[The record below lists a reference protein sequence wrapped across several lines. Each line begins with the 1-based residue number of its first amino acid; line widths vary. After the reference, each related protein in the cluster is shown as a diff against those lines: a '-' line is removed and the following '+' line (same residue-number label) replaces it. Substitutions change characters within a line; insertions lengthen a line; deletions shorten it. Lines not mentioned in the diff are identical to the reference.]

1 MIQSLEHFNIVKI
14 AESGQC
20 FRIRCTQDGLW
31 LAAANGRVLRIRV
44 LSEDQ
49 NGGSTCDFDCDGRE
63 FQEFWKDYFDLDTDY
78 AALCRLADPADPYLQ
93 AAIEYGRVI
102 RILKQNLWETTISF
116 IISQRKNIPAIRR
129 CVEMLC
135 DAYGPETENGIHAF
149 PSPEALAGASPEDLK
164 KCSLGY
170 RASYVYMSARMI
182 LEAGLAGDELWA
194 PEIGGGIFPAE
205 KKEISPQSASEKL
218 LSLPGVGAKISSC
231 ILLFALHDMAAFPR
245 DTWML
250 RIEKKYYGGRFP
262 EEKYP
267 SCAGLMQQ
275 YMFFYE
281 KRKP

>member
-1 MIQSLEHFNIVKI
+1 MIQTFDHFDIGKI
-14 AESGQC
+14 AESGEC

-31 LAAANGRVLRIRV
+31 LVAAEGRVLRIRV
-44 LSEDQ
+44 LSCDQ
-49 NGGSTCDFDCDGRE
+49 NGTSTCDFDCDGKE

-78 AALCRLADPADPYLQ
+78 EALCHLADPSDSYLN
-93 AAIEYGRVI
+93 AAMEFGRGI

-116 IISQRKNIPAIRR
+116 IISQRKTIPSIRR

-135 DAYGPETENGIHAF
+135 TLYGAETERGIHAF
-149 PSPEALAGASPEDLK
+149 PTPEVLSQVSPEDLK

-170 RASYVYMSARMI
+170 RAPYVSMSSRMI

-194 PEIGGGIFPAE
+194 PEIACRTIPAE
-205 KKEISPQSASEKL
+205 KREVSPQQAAEKL

-250 RIEKKYYGGRFP
+250 RIEKKYYGGHFP
-262 EEKYP
+262 EENYP
-267 SCAGLMQQ
+267 ACAGLMQQ

-281 KRKP
+281 KRKL